1 MIWARRLFLALL
13 WLLFVAL
20 WYRVYGV
27 TTLRDITGAA
37 VYLAGI
43 TIVYTLMMT
52 LWIRHN
58 LSIYRR
64 KGPRRKGVVVMDF
77 AAIHDRLGSY
87 IVSPPGIK
95 EKQTIIV
102 TVNEGRKVF
111 DESMTGLH

>member
-1 MIWARRLFLALL
+1 M
-13 WLLFVAL
+13 LFVAL
-20 WYRVYGV
+20 WYRVYRI
-27 TTLRDITGAA
+27 TTLRDVTVAA

-64 KGPRRKGVVVMDF
+64 KGLRRKGVVVMDF
-77 AAIHDRLGSY
+77 AAIHDSLGSY

-95 EKQTIIV
+95 EKQAVMV
-102 TVNEGRKVF
+102 TVNDGRKVF
-111 DESMTGLH
+111 DESRTGLH